1 MKAKAKEVKLSFKRR
16 GIIKRIFSRP
26 TLFSLL
32 FLVQVGLIV
41 LFAVNFTRYYVV
53 YYWLDFVIRLTALLV
68 MVIRKSDT
76 PYKVS
81 WLIIM
86 IVFPIVGAGIY
97 LLISMDWFPYR
108 MRRRIKKQMADI
120 ASLQSFHLK
129 TIKDLEKVD
138 SRYAGIANY
147 LTYSAAYP
155 TFKNNPLT
163 YYESG
168 EASLTDFLNDLKNAK
183 KFIFLEFFIVK
194 NGTLLQEVLDILRKK
209 AKEGVEIKFLYDGF
223 NAMLSMPFSYPKK
236 LTSVGIE
243 TRVFSQQKTPF
254 FHRESYRSHRKS
266 IVIDGRI
273 GYVGGVNLADEYV
286 NRVKRFGYWKDAMLR
301 VEGDSVNSITLSFL
315 AMWDHEAKHPL
326 EKSHYI
332 VHSKE
337 KYEVENFVIPY
348 SDHPLDEENT
358 GLNVYLEIIN
368 KATDY
373 IFISS
378 PYFVVEN
385 DFIKA
390 LTYAAKRG
398 VDVKILLPSIADKK
412 IINYVAKSYY
422 KALVKAGI
430 KIYEYLPGFNHAK
443 IFVSDDVVFSVGSI
457 NLDYRS
463 FYLSYENAIF
473 AYDPN
478 VAVSI
483 KKDLIKAFR
492 KSKLID
498 EKNVRLVKRPIIITG
513 YFFRLFAPLF

>member
-1 MKAKAKEVKLSFKRR
+1 M
-16 GIIKRIFSRP
+16 
-26 TLFSLL
+26 
-32 FLVQVGLIV
+32 
-41 LFAVNFTRYYVV
+41 
-53 YYWLDFVIRLTALLV
+53 
-68 MVIRKSDT
+68 
-76 PYKVS
+76 
-81 WLIIM
+81 
-86 IVFPIVGAGIY
+86 
-97 LLISMDWFPYR
+97 
-108 MRRRIKKQMADI
+108 
-120 ASLQSFHLK
+120 
-129 TIKDLEKVD
+129 
-138 SRYAGIANY
+138 
-147 LTYSAAYP
+147 
-155 TFKNNPLT
+155 
-163 YYESG
+163 
-168 EASLTDFLNDLKNAK
+168 
-183 KFIFLEFFIVK
+183 
-194 NGTLLQEVLDILRKK
+194 
-209 AKEGVEIKFLYDGF
+209 
-223 NAMLSMPFSYPKK
+223 
-236 LTSVGIE
+236 
-243 TRVFSQQKTPF
+243 
-254 FHRESYRSHRKS
+254 
-266 IVIDGRI
+266 IDGRI

-326 EKSHYI
+326 EKSRYI